1 MKVQIAICVKSQKAS
16 TALQE
21 FLFTCNHQAVQ
32 LRTNCSAMPDSC
44 DPMEYS
50 PVASSIPGIFQARI
64 LEWVA
69 ISSPGD
75 LPNPGITPMS
85 HVSCVGGQIL
95 YHCTTWE
102 AQRPSQYLIIRVEK
116 FLLLLKTKFYQ
127 ISYAKLVI
135 AYLWLSGYHL
145 FHVNFYQNSHNTV

>member
-1 MKVQIAICVKSQKAS
+1 MKLQIAICVKNQKAS

-44 DPMEYS
+44 DPMDYS
-50 PVASSIPGIFQARI
+50 PPASSIPRILQARI

-75 LPNPGITPMS
+75 LPNPGITPLCR
-85 HVSCVGGQIL
+85 VSYIGRQIL

-102 AQRPSQYLIIRVEK
+102 AQRPSQCLIIRVEK
-116 FLLLLKTKFYQ
+116 LLLLLKTKFYQ

-135 AYLWLSGYHL
+135 GYIWLSGYHL
-145 FHVNFYQNSHNTV
+145 FYENFYQNSHNIV

>member
-1 MKVQIAICVKSQKAS
+1 MCAQSYPTLCG
-16 TALQE
+16 
-21 FLFTCNHQAVQ
+21 
-32 LRTNCSAMPDSC
+32 SADNSLPG
-44 DPMEYS
+44 
-50 PVASSIPGIFQARI
+50 SSVLEILKARI

-85 HVSCVGGQIL
+85 HVSCVGRQIL

-145 FHVNFYQNSHNTV
+145 FHVNFY